1 MSCTTSSVSAP
12 VLEIADVQR
21 VLLAT
26 FDIGAPGQQLLI
38 GTDVERV
45 DREEV
50 LALRLEVLVEQ
61 DVGDRVGR

>member
-1 MSCTTSSVSAP
+1 MHDIVGVGTGA
-12 VLEIADVQR
+12 EIADVQR

-26 FDIGAPGQQLLI
+26 FDIGTPCQQLLI

-50 LALRLEVLVEQ
+50 PALCLEVLVEQ
-61 DVGDRVGR
+61 DVGHRVGR